1 MCGSRR
7 GGQFPSVE
15 AELRAFPG
23 VGRLYRAV
31 AAIASAAA
39 PVDGKIAR
47 IVARL
52 TALEEPI
59 ARARRNGRRRKR
71 WRRPSG
77 WRFRSSAHGYRRNAL
92 PVPVIPIAI
101 PARSLRIRSKLAS
114 RKPIPDA
121 PRQRQE
127 PTRPAEQRL
136 IEGSQRARPRSASC

>member
-39 PVDGKIAR
+39 PVDGNIAR

-59 ARARRNGRRRKR
+59 ARAAKSPAAQALAPAIGLAISLKR
-71 WRRPSG
+71 SWI
-77 WRFRSSAHGYRRNAL
+77 SA
-92 PVPVIPIAI
+92 
-101 PARSLRIRSKLAS
+101 
-114 RKPIPDA
+114 
-121 PRQRQE
+121 QCF
-127 PTRPAEQRL
+127 
-136 IEGSQRARPRSASC
+136 ARPRNPNCDSCPLA